1 MFSRDMQTEIF
12 AEGIWDKRV
21 QTEIAAA
28 LVRALKYGRQ
38 WFGSNVVDILT
49 GVISQGALVC
59 FHEIFMSK
67 YGQRPRGTRNLTLRS
82 LPHLDMD

>member
-1 MFSRDMQTEIF
+1 MFSRDIQTEIF
-12 AEGIWDKRV
+12 AEGVWDKRV

-28 LVRALKYGRQ
+28 LVRALKYEGQR
-38 WFGSNVVDILT
+38 FESNVVNILT
-49 GVISQGALVC
+49 GVISQGALLF